1 MKRNNQRTNIDDIKN
16 EKKTQKHEENRI
28 LKKAELCPCLW
39 SKVIYDWIKYS
50 QLRCKKNKNKKI

>member
-1 MKRNNQRTNIDDIKN
+1 MRK
-16 EKKTQKHEENRI
+16 KHEENRI